1 MTSTTIGFGTMK
13 PNMLRISIVLTV
25 LMVAAA
31 ILGVAARIE
40 VKRPPVPAIDL
51 AQAVPTTFG
60 NWREVPQRAA
70 VVNPQTQQ
78 ILDKLYSQTLSR
90 TYVNSAGQ
98 AVMLSLAYGD
108 DQRGGLQAHRPEVC
122 YPAQGFKLHEAVDRM
137 VPTRHGEIP
146 ARRLVTSM
154 GSRNEP
160 ITYWFNM
167 GDRTVKNAVQ
177 KRWVE
182 FRLLL
187 TGQVPD
193 GVLFRVSSIDGD
205 NARAFAVHE
214 QFVTD
219 LMDAVAAPNRMRLA
233 GLGPK
238 AAAPQP

>member
-70 VVNPQTQQ
+70 V
-78 ILDKLYSQTLSR
+78 
-90 TYVNSAGQ
+90 
-98 AVMLSLAYGD
+98 
-108 DQRGGLQAHRPEVC
+108 QAHRPEVC